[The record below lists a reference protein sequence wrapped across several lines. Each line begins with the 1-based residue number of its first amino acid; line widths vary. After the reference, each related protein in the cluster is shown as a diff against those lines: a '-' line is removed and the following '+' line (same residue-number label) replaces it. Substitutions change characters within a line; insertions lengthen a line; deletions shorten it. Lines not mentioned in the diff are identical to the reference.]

1 MGRPPTGKTAMTGA
15 ERQRKR
21 RALLA
26 AQQPAWTPGYSDT
39 DWRHNKFVEHL
50 GDWLEYGDVDQV
62 TKLLAEYLGR
72 ATGRWEQVSQKITER
87 LASDEREAVADG
99 KAREDWLKD
108 HPEETRAEEEQR
120 QAWLD
125 EYRKEN
131 VTQPSPAAASH
142 KIPKAPEDAATGH
155 ELVWPDDPIC
165 TIDTPTGSY
174 GVSGNCDGDM
184 RVRSYKIH
192 YLPVGGRW
200 LYDSV
205 QLGVAKTPEEAKEV
219 AQAHYDNPT
228 VRHDTPRPKKTISP
242 ENRAK
247 MRAGQAAAREL
258 SAKIEAANKVEREF
272 EKTTGRKLGKI
283 EALAAD
289 GRGDA
294 NVRAVAESMAE
305 KLRQTKPPP
314 NPYRP
319 PPLPRT
325 MAELDEARRRVT
337 EERKAKRA
345 AKKA

>member
-1 MGRPPTGKTAMTGA
+1 MEATMGRPPIGKVAMTGA

-26 AQQPAWTPGYSDT
+26 AQQPEWAPGYSDT

-50 GDWLEYGDVDQV
+50 GDWLERGDIDQV

-72 ATGRWEQVSQKITER
+72 ATGRWEQISQRVTER

-108 HPEETRAEEEQR
+108 HPEEDEQR

-131 VTQPSPAAASH
+131 VTPPSPAAASH
-142 KIPKAPEDAATGH
+142 KIPKAPEDAVTGH
-155 ELVWPDDPIC
+155 ELVWPGKIPC

-174 GVSGNCDGDM
+174 GIAEVCGLDM
-184 RVRSYKIH
+184 KPRGYQVTH
-192 YLPVGGRW
+192 LPVGGRW

-219 AQAHYDNPT
+219 AQAHYRDSATSRYSSTQEDHIAGNQGE
-228 VRHDTPRPKKTISP
+228 DEGRPSSRTG
-242 ENRAK
+242 A
-247 MRAGQAAAREL
+247 QC
-258 SAKIEAANKVEREF
+258 KIKAANQKEREF

-289 GRGDA
+289 ERGDA
-294 NVRAVAESMAE
+294 NVRAVAESMAG
-305 KLRQTKPPP
+305 KLRQTRPPP

-337 EERKAKRA
+337 EERRAKRA
-345 AKKA
+345 VKKA